1 LNTKNKNNRSSYKF
15 CVKMNT
21 RWRDLDSFQHV
32 NNAVF
37 ATYIENA
44 RSTLF
49 DRWKIRYDGI
59 GKSLILVSL
68 KIDYKKEM
76 LHPSSFSIYQKI
88 SRIGNTSFD
97 IESAIFIDSID
108 IPIAVSTA
116 TCVCYDFSNK
126 TPVKVFKEIIDDFNI

>member
-1 LNTKNKNNRSSYKF
+1 
-15 CVKMNT
+15 MNT

-108 IPIAVSTA
+108 TPIAVSTA